1 MHMPATSMPLCQL
14 PSLPAAEAR
23 APALLQVLGLVPVA
37 LEALVGAV
45 AAGGRSRLL
54 GQIHI
59 ALLRVILADMEE
71 AHASGALQAC

>member
-1 MHMPATSMPLCQL
+1 MVRQVWRLRRRKAQ
-14 PSLPAAEAR
+14 AR
-23 APALLQVLGLVPVA
+23 AQVLGLVPVA

-71 AHASGALQAC
+71 AHASGALQAGTL